1 MSTDA
6 PQPGNYEIATGD
18 KVDPTANVLNLVREA
33 ITRQDDL
40 RNLEAM
46 HAGRMR
52 DVVGRY
58 EEKLRTAESARID
71 AIREVDVRNQQIAA
85 QVADTRANTLAGQV
99 ATTADAFRQA
109 MAAELAPIKASI
121 EDLRRAQYETQGQK
135 SQIVETRDVQA
146 SSRLNANLVIG
157 IVGLLLTSIIIAV
170 AISVAAHG
178 G

>member
-1 MSTDA
+1 MSTDD
-6 PQPGNYEIATGD
+6 PPGAYEVATGT

-52 DVVGRY
+52 DVVGKY

-157 IVGLLLTSIIIAV
+157 VLGLVLTSIIIAV